1 MISAREFFD
10 DLQRGGEANFHDK
23 YRKGNLIE
31 LSSPGRVI
39 MTGDLHGHQR
49 NFDRLVRYADLQKN
63 PNTHL
68 VFHEVIHN
76 GHPEVP
82 GEDHTFMML
91 AQVAKLKVR
100 FPDQVHFLMGNHEMA
115 QCSGEEVLKGGH
127 RMLKIFTNGLHA
139 IFQDH
144 ADMILQAISDF
155 LLTLPIAIR
164 TENRIWMSHSLPSN
178 HHLLQFDTDI
188 FRELLSLQ
196 DISHNKSLRA
206 LLWDRRHDE
215 ACLSDLMQ
223 RWHVDMFIVGHQSQ
237 EYGHGRPLDEM
248 IILASDHNHGHCL
261 PFDLSVDYT
270 SDALYG
276 LIKPLAS
283 IA

>member
-1 MISAREFFD
+1 MISARELFD
-10 DLQRGGEANFHDK
+10 DLKRGGEANLQDK
-23 YRKGNLIE
+23 WRKGNLIE
-31 LSSPGRVI
+31 LPANGKVI
-39 MTGDLHGHQR
+39 MTGDLHGHQK
-49 NFDRLVRYADLQKN
+49 NFDRLVRYADLEKN

-68 VFHEVIHN
+68 IFHEVIHN

-82 GEDHTFMML
+82 NEDHTFIML
-91 AQVAKLKVR
+91 IQVVKLKIA
-100 FPDQVHFLMGNHEMA
+100 FPDQVHYLMGNHEMA

-139 IFQDH
+139 RFREH
-144 ADMILQAISDF
+144 ADMALQAISDY

-164 TENRIWMSHSLPSN
+164 TENRIWMSHSLPSKR
-178 HHLLQFDTDI
+178 HLAQFDDAI
-188 FRELLSLQ
+188 FQ
-196 DISHNKSLRA
+196 DTLEGQHVVSDKSLRA

-215 ACLSDLMQ
+215 ACLSNLMQ
-223 RWHVDMFIVGHQSQ
+223 RWHVDIFIVGHQSQ

-270 SDALYG
+270 SDELYG